1 MAERRD
7 RREAVLIHLPHQLKR
22 DITRVARE
30 NRRSRVHEIEVAISN
45 HVTRVSSTPHE
56 QTHAAASASA

>member
-30 NRRSRVHEIEVAISN
+30 NRRSRVREIEVAISS
-45 HVTRVSSTPHE
+45 HVARLSPTPHE
-56 QTHAAASASA
+56 HASTGASA

>member
-30 NRRSRVHEIEVAISN
+30 NRRSRVREIEHAISTY
-45 HVTRVSSTPHE
+45 VASLSPTPHE
-56 QTHAAASASA
+56 HTSTGASA

>member
-7 RREAVLIHLPHQLKR
+7 RREAVLIHLPHRLKR

-30 NRRSRVHEIEVAISN
+30 NRRSRVREIEHAIFTYLAGLSL
-45 HVTRVSSTPHE
+45 TPHE
-56 QTHAAASASA
+56 HRNSRA

>member
-7 RREAVLIHLPHQLKR
+7 RREAVLIHLPHRLKR

-30 NRRSRVHEIEVAISN
+30 NRRSRVREIEHAISTYVASLSLPTNDPN
-45 HVTRVSSTPHE
+45 HTGASPST
-56 QTHAAASASA
+56 

>member
-1 MAERRD
+1 MAERQD

-30 NRRSRVHEIEVAISN
+30 NRRSRVREIEVAIST
-45 HVTRVSSTPHE
+45 HVARLSPTPHDH
-56 QTHAAASASA
+56 TAASTSA